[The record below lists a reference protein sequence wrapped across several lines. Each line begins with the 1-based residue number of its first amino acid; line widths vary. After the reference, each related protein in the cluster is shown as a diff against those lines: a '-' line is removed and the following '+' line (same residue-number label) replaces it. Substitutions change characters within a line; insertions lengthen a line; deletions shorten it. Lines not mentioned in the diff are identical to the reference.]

1 MFQATPLT
9 RIRFLI
15 ILLLLTLF
23 ACTTPVVESSP
34 INQAE
39 QPLPANALII
49 ETSTAEN
56 ISVNETF
63 SATIFINETADLT
76 ALELHLSFDPG
87 LLEVVEL
94 KNGGFVAADFTVQN
108 TFDNAAG
115 TIDYAIAQIGRDPA
129 KGSGTILEI
138 KFRAKGTGKS
148 DILFRGTSAAPEGAL
163 LSDSSGQ
170 AIGFKSYNGQV
181 VIK

>member
-1 MFQATPLT
+1 MSQATPLT

-15 ILLLLTLF
+15 IPIMLMLF
-23 ACTTPVVESSP
+23 ACAAPAVENSP

-39 QPLPANALII
+39 QPLPANALKID
-49 ETSTAEN
+49 TSTVEN

-63 SATIFINETADLT
+63 SATIFINETTDLT

-108 TFDNAAG
+108 TYDNAAG

-129 KGSGTILEI
+129 KGSGNILEI
-138 KFRAKGTGKS
+138 IFRAKGSGKS

-170 AIGFKSYNGQV
+170 AIGFIAFTGQV